1 MAEDQDFFNK
11 LMGGTRVVE
20 PTEVKPVEDTKPV
33 EEDDFFNK
41 LMSGTKVASEQPT
54 RTAQA
59 TTRPYEGVVNN
70 RTDKLKKDDLLR
82 TENIGVIRS
91 YMGQKY
97 GTDGVKGTDEEVM
110 ESFVDTMRWFN
121 TNTASTIGE
130 ARRIKNAD
138 ETKRA
143 TAGEAFELYDR
154 LGNVFVN
161 DGVMGAVDGV
171 KDYIFAAVADPTN
184 YLGLLTGGWAKAGA
198 VGVGAAGKELVKG
211 LARQAGEEALKK
223 GLNKTA
229 QQAAVDAAVSGATS
243 QLVKRGIRG
252 PARKALIKE
261 AAKREADLFEYT
273 IKRRAESDFM
283 KDRITSATKGS
294 IINTIALDGAV
305 AAMNDVQIQNTMM
318 DVGVQEEYSLLQ
330 TGFSSLLGGVGGTF
344 QLAGMNLP
352 IKSNVSDIAAD
363 IDIGK
368 MKGEMTRTIN
378 LALDKTETKQ
388 ATDAVLKAA
397 KSWKEKVARGKAVY
411 DDVPTAVDLIKDIM
425 FGADEKSGLV
435 AIYRDKGVQLPQD
448 MRVTDLMTNLVKYM
462 APKELD
468 SINKEIK
475 SLGISLGDTTQVATN
490 LRDLIAVEVSK
501 GGQLLNVMSQVRRTI
516 DGGVYRGEQILQ
528 QQTEEAMEALPD
540 KADYG
545 RYMQGLWRRMLVSSP
560 ATSAVN
566 VLGFTQFYGGTAI
579 AEVLTGSQF
588 LVAGLI
594 KGGSKTAAGKES
606 LRKAA
611 VYKDMVTQKL
621 RYLADP
627 HSTKEAYMKI
637 LEDYDNV
644 RKTLYESLTGGVDVN
659 AERYGIDPSN
669 PIFKSLESLAEGS
682 SIIAGV
688 RAQDTWS
695 KSVMFMSEMDKQM
708 RLKHDMPLDAVLR
721 GGKMELIDDDILGKT
736 LDATQK
742 SVFSKDYTTGQNSLV
757 EGVATTVES
766 ISRAPLLGT
775 LLPFGRFFNNV
786 LASTYQWTAGGMLGY
801 AGAIK
806 RQVVNGKPIE
816 VSDVEALSRSAVGL
830 TFMYLAMDY
839 DKERQKDNLSIFD
852 VKVGD
857 TIVNAQNTFPM
868 SLFLSAGR
876 LLNDKREG
884 KPVNNEVW
892 MSTLEQ
898 LAVGQLAS
906 DVEFKND
913 IRALGEAIFSEDA
926 DKGAAMLDG
935 LAMKSGNFVAGFTR
949 PLDAANKM
957 VGLMVNNDAAKD
969 VRQAEG
975 GAVIAQS
982 ATKYVDNI
990 IELLI
995 GETETITGDTLR
1007 VATREGDLRD
1017 PNPFLSM
1024 LGIKI
1029 QEGRTPGEELYDMM
1043 DMPRYTANKRT
1054 QIAAYDRAYNEYI
1067 APTVNRYA
1075 QEMLSNPDFQALPED
1090 KQRVVMTARLKEAAT
1105 QMKTYLENA
1114 PTESHIQ
1121 TIRLKAL
1128 AVPKAPKQAAL
1139 KFLREEE
1146 GFDGTIKDMS
1156 YLELAAYMQYVE
1168 YYKAQTDW

>member
-11 LMGGTRVVE
+11 LMSGTRVVE

-97 GTDGVKGTDEEVM
+97 GTDGVKGTDEEVV

-425 FGADEKSGLV
+425 FGADESGLV

-448 MRVTDLMTNLVKYM
+448 MKVTDLMTNLVKYM

-637 LEDYDNV
+637 LEEYDSV

-766 ISRAPLLGT
+766 ISRAPILGT
-775 LLPFGRFFNNV
+775 LLPFGRFFNNL

-913 IRALGEAIFSEDA
+913 IRALGEAIFSEDG

-1029 QEGRTPGEELYDMM
+1029 QEGRTPGEELYDML

-1121 TIRLKAL
+1121 TIRLRAL